1 MTTFKA
7 YRLFADGDGVSGRI
21 VNMKIDELSDGD
33 VVIRNAFASVNYK
46 DALAGLGRNKII
58 RHYPRIG
65 GIDLFGT
72 VVESRN
78 PRFKTGDSVVV
89 HGFGVGVDHD
99 GGYAEYA
106 RVKGDWVMPLPDGL
120 TLRDAAAIGVAG
132 YTAALSIHLMELNG
146 LEPENGPIL
155 VNGATGGVASI
166 AIDMLSQRGYAVTAV
181 TGKKTEH
188 DYLKQLGAKDVID
201 RLSLAQESAARP
213 LEKALWAGALDS
225 LGGEALGWLTRTMQP
240 QGVIAAFGNAL
251 GQDLHTTV
259 LPFILRGVRLIG
271 INANSPMELRQQ
283 IWRRIAN
290 DLRPRHL
297 SEIVGQINL
306 AQLPDAFQ
314 RLIDN
319 RARGRIVVALQ

>member
-7 YRLFADGDGVSGRI
+7 YRLFAEGGRVSGHVVDI
-21 VNMKIDELSDGD
+21 ALDELSPGD

-58 RHYPRIG
+58 RDYPRIG

-72 VVESRN
+72 VAESRD
-78 PRFKTGDSVVV
+78 PRFRSGDSVVV

-106 RVKGDWVMPLPDGL
+106 RVNGDWVMPLPRGL
-120 TLRDAAAIGVAG
+120 TLQDAAAVGVAG

-146 LEPENGPIL
+146 LRPASGPVL

-166 AIDMLSQRGYAVTAV
+166 AIDMLSGRGYAVTAV
-181 TGKKTEH
+181 TGKTAEH
-188 DYLKQLGAKDVID
+188 DYLKQLGATDVID
-201 RLSLAQESAARP
+201 RLSLEPQSSTKP

-225 LGGEALGWLTRTMQP
+225 LGGNALGWLTRTMQP

-283 IWRRIAN
+283 IWRRIAD
-290 DLRPRHL
+290 DLKPRHL
-297 SEIVGQINL
+297 TEIVRHISL
-306 AQLPDAFQ
+306 AQLPEAFQ
-314 RLIDN
+314 CLIDN
-319 RARGRIVVALQ
+319 RSRGRIVVVL